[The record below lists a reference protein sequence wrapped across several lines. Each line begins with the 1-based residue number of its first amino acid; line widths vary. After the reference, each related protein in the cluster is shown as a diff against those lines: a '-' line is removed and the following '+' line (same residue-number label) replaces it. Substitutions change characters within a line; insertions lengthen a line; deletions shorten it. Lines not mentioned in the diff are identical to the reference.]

1 MLTLPIVLGN
11 TNFSKFK
18 LLLTPQSTSLTII
31 MYSGA
36 VDVLGSLTEKLKQQI
51 NDTQDKYESFIDA
64 TQIYKQGKMN
74 EKEYFAKIGDYL
86 VSTSALD
93 FLAIRVI
100 LEMKSAIDKGTL
112 MKNATGGKS
121 SPPSPSPSPP
131 PSPSP
136 SPPSPSPQPGFGIG
150 GFVGTGGVVGGGE
163 GGGRGEYIMP
173 APEQQEPT
181 FKPVDIELERPSR
194 KSSGKETTTTI
205 TKNCIVCGS
214 AIPKQA
220 KFCSK
225 CGNLQ

>member
-1 MLTLPIVLGN
+1 M
-11 TNFSKFK
+11 
-18 LLLTPQSTSLTII
+18 PQSTSLTII

-51 NDTQDKYESFIDA
+51 NDTQDMYESFVDA
-64 TQIYKQGKMN
+64 TQLYKQGKMN
-74 EKEYFAKIGDYL
+74 EKQYFAKIGDYL

-112 MKNATGGKS
+112 MKNATGGKA
-121 SPPSPSPSPP
+121 
-131 PSPSP
+131 SP
-136 SPPSPSPQPGFGIG
+136 SPPSSSSSPPPQAGFGIG
-150 GFVGTGGVVGGGE
+150 GFVGTGGSVGGG
-163 GGGRGEYIMP
+163 GGGGGEYIMP

-194 KSSGKETTTTI
+194 KSNGKETTTTTI

-225 CGNLQ
+225 CGNQQ

>member
-1 MLTLPIVLGN
+1 
-11 TNFSKFK
+11 
-18 LLLTPQSTSLTII
+18 

-51 NDTQDKYESFIDA
+51 NDTQDKYESFIDS
-64 TQIYKQGKMN
+64 TQLYKQGKMN

-86 VSTSALD
+86 VSTSALH

-112 MKNATGGKS
+112 MKNATTGGKASLPPPPPAS
-121 SPPSPSPSPP
+121 SPP
-131 PSPSP
+131 
-136 SPPSPSPQPGFGIG
+136 QAGFGIG
-150 GFVGTGGVVGGGE
+150 GFIGTGGSVGGGGA
-163 GGGRGEYIMP
+163 GGAGVGGEYIMP
-173 APEQQEPT
+173 TPEQQEPT
-181 FKPVDIELERPSR
+181 FKPVDIEIERPSR
-194 KSSGKETTTTI
+194 KSSGKQTTPTI

>member
-1 MLTLPIVLGN
+1 
-11 TNFSKFK
+11 
-18 LLLTPQSTSLTII
+18 

-64 TQIYKQGKMN
+64 TQMYKQGKMN

-121 SPPSPSPSPP
+121 SPPPSSPSS
-131 PSPSP
+131 S
-136 SPPSPSPQPGFGIG
+136 SPQPGFGIG
-150 GFVGTGGVVGGGE
+150 GFVDTGGAVGGGE
-163 GGGRGEYIMP
+163 GGEYIMP

-214 AIPKQA
+214 PIPKQA

>member
-1 MLTLPIVLGN
+1 
-11 TNFSKFK
+11 
-18 LLLTPQSTSLTII
+18 

-74 EKEYFAKIGDYL
+74 EKEYFAKLSDYL
-86 VSTSALD
+86 VSTAALD

-100 LEMKSAIDKGTL
+100 LEMKSAIDKGTP
-112 MKNATGGKS
+112 MKNATGGNA
-121 SPPSPSPSPP
+121 SPSPS
-131 PSPSP
+131 
-136 SPPSPSPQPGFGIG
+136 SPQAGFGIG
-150 GFVGTGGVVGGGE
+150 GFVGTGGAVGGGE

-181 FKPVDIELERPSR
+181 FKPVDIELERPSS
-194 KSSGKETTTTI
+194 KSSEKETTPTI

-225 CGNLQ
+225 CGNLQQQKDV

>member
-1 MLTLPIVLGN
+1 
-11 TNFSKFK
+11 
-18 LLLTPQSTSLTII
+18 

-51 NDTQDKYESFIDA
+51 NDTQDKYESFIDS
-64 TQIYKQGKMN
+64 TQLYKQGKMN

-112 MKNATGGKS
+112 MKNATGGKTSLPPPPAS
-121 SPPSPSPSPP
+121 SPP
-131 PSPSP
+131 
-136 SPPSPSPQPGFGIG
+136 QAGFGIG
-150 GFVGTGGVVGGGE
+150 GFVGTGGSVGAGGG
-163 GGGRGEYIMP
+163 GGGAGGGGEYIMP

-181 FKPVDIELERPSR
+181 FKPVDIEIERPSR
-194 KSSGKETTTTI
+194 KSSGKETTSTI

>member
-1 MLTLPIVLGN
+1 
-11 TNFSKFK
+11 
-18 LLLTPQSTSLTII
+18 

-51 NDTQDKYESFIDA
+51 NDTQDMYESFIDA
-64 TQIYKQGKMN
+64 TQLYKQGKMN
-74 EKEYFAKIGDYL
+74 EKQYFAKIGDYL

-112 MKNATGGKS
+112 MKNATGGKA
-121 SPPSPSPSPP
+121 SPSPSPSPSPP
-131 PSPSP
+131 DSS
-136 SPPSPSPQPGFGIG
+136 SPPPQAGFGIG
-150 GFVGTGGVVGGGE
+150 GFVGTGGSVGGG
-163 GGGRGEYIMP
+163 GGEYIMP

-194 KSSGKETTTTI
+194 KSSEKETTTTTL

-214 AIPKQA
+214 SIPKQA

>member
-1 MLTLPIVLGN
+1 
-11 TNFSKFK
+11 
-18 LLLTPQSTSLTII
+18 

-64 TQIYKQGKMN
+64 TQMYKQGKMN

-121 SPPSPSPSPP
+121 SPPPSPSPP
-131 PSPSP
+131 PSS
-136 SPPSPSPQPGFGIG
+136 SSSPQPGFGIG
-150 GFVGTGGVVGGGE
+150 GFVDTGGAVGG
-163 GGGRGEYIMP
+163 GEYIMP

>member
-1 MLTLPIVLGN
+1 
-11 TNFSKFK
+11 
-18 LLLTPQSTSLTII
+18 

-51 NDTQDKYESFIDA
+51 NDTQDMYESFIDA
-64 TQIYKQGKMN
+64 TQLYKQGKMN
-74 EKEYFAKIGDYL
+74 EKQYFAKIGDYL

-112 MKNATGGKS
+112 MKNATGGKASPSSPSS
-121 SPPSPSPSPP
+121 SPP
-131 PSPSP
+131 
-136 SPPSPSPQPGFGIG
+136 PQAGFGIG
-150 GFVGTGGVVGGGE
+150 GFVGTGGSVGGG
-163 GGGRGEYIMP
+163 GGEYIMP

-194 KSSGKETTTTI
+194 KSSEKETTTTL

-214 AIPKQA
+214 SIPKQA

>member
-1 MLTLPIVLGN
+1 
-11 TNFSKFK
+11 
-18 LLLTPQSTSLTII
+18 

-51 NDTQDKYESFIDA
+51 NDTQDKYESFIDS
-64 TQIYKQGKMN
+64 TQLYKQGKMN

-112 MKNATGGKS
+112 MKDTTGGKA
-121 SPPSPSPSPP
+121 SPPSPSASSPP
-131 PSPSP
+131 QAS
-136 SPPSPSPQPGFGIG
+136 FGIG
-150 GFVGTGGVVGGGE
+150 GFVGTGGSVGGG
-163 GGGRGEYIMP
+163 GEYIMP
-173 APEQQEPT
+173 SPEQQEPT

-194 KSSGKETTTTI
+194 KSSGKETTPTI